1 MNGDNSSIS
10 KLRIFFSIYFR
21 LITFIRLRKFSPFL
35 ARNDCFKNLFL
46 CCCFIKSQ
54 ISVDYYKYFFYIFWG
69 YKSNGACVLSCFSPV
84 WLFATLWTVA
94 HQAPLFIGFSRQ
106 EYWSWVPFLSP
117 RGSSWPRDRTRVS
130 CIVGRFFTFWASRET
145 LFTILNSA
153 QFARFSVPAACSIF
167 LAHCQKV
174 RGKEGTIKWNDHEWK
189 PQALNSWIMWRD
201 KLRWVSRNASIIG
214 QWQFF
219 GKVQRCLKRSQS
231 AE

>member
-69 YKSNGACVLSCFSPV
+69 YKSNGACVLGCFSPV

-94 HQAPLFIGFSRQ
+94 HQAPLFIGFSKQ
-106 EYWSWVPFLSP
+106 EYWSGLPCPPPGIFLTQESNLCCLCLLH
-117 RGSSWPRDRTRVS
+117 WQA
-130 CIVGRFFTFWASRET
+130 FFTTS
-145 LFTILNSA
+145 
-153 QFARFSVPAACSIF
+153 
-167 LAHCQKV
+167 
-174 RGKEGTIKWNDHEWK
+174 GTWK
-189 PQALNSWIMWRD
+189 A
-201 KLRWVSRNASIIG
+201 G
-214 QWQFF
+214 
-219 GKVQRCLKRSQS
+219 
-231 AE
+231 

>member
-106 EYWSWVPFLSP
+106 EYWRGLPCPPPGIFP
-117 RGSSWPRDRTRVS
+117 NQGSSQPRDQTRVS
-130 CIVGRFFTFWASRET
+130 CIAGGFFTNWATREAPSV
-145 LFTILNSA
+145 IL
-153 QFARFSVPAACSIF
+153 
-167 LAHCQKV
+167 
-174 RGKEGTIKWNDHEWK
+174 
-189 PQALNSWIMWRD
+189 
-201 KLRWVSRNASIIG
+201 
-214 QWQFF
+214 
-219 GKVQRCLKRSQS
+219 
-231 AE
+231 

>member
-1 MNGDNSSIS
+1 MKALVVQWCLILCDPMDCSSPDS
-10 KLRIFFSIYFR
+10 SVHRILQARILEWGAIPFS
-21 LITFIRLRKFSPFL
+21 
-35 ARNDCFKNLFL
+35 
-46 CCCFIKSQ
+46 
-54 ISVDYYKYFFYIFWG
+54 
-69 YKSNGACVLSCFSPV
+69 
-84 WLFATLWTVA
+84 
-94 HQAPLFIGFSRQ
+94 
-106 EYWSWVPFLSP
+106 
-117 RGSSWPRDRTRVS
+117 RGSSRPWDRTRVS
-130 CIVGRFFTFWASRET
+130 FIVGKFFTFWASRET
-145 LFTILNSA
+145 PFTILKSA

-201 KLRWVSRNASIIG
+201 KLRWISRNASIIG